1 MISIR
6 RSNDRGYADHGWLKS
21 FHSFSFAGY
30 HDEDEMGFG
39 NLRVINEDRVAP
51 GKGFGIHSHRDMEIV
66 SYVLEGELAHKDS
79 LGTGAEGATE
89 TGVIL
94 PGDVQ
99 RMSAGTGVTHS
110 EFNHSSDRTTHFLQI
125 WFIPNHRGV
134 EPSYEQKKFEAAS
147 KQGTLRLI
155 VSPDGREGSLTIHAD
170 ASLRAGLFD
179 DSETA
184 ELAIAPGRL
193 AYVHVVKGEIDV
205 NGYLLGPGDAAK
217 LTEEWSVRLAQ
228 GRNAEVLVFDLAQLA
243 D

>member
-6 RSNDRGYADHGWLKS
+6 KSIDRGYADHGWLKS

-66 SYVLEGELAHKDS
+66 SYVLDGELAHKDS
-79 LGTGAEGATE
+79 LGTGAEGAAE

-110 EFNHSSDRTTHFLQI
+110 EFNHSSDRTTHFQQI
-125 WFIPNHRGV
+125 WFIPNRRGV
-134 EPSYEQKKFEAAS
+134 EPSYEQKNFEAAS
-147 KQGTLRLI
+147 KRGTLRLI
-155 VSPDGREGSLTIHAD
+155 ASPDGREGSLTIHAD

-179 DSETA
+179 GSETA
-184 ELAIAPGRL
+184 EFAIEPGRL
-193 AYVHVVKGEIDV
+193 AYVQVVKGEIGV
-205 NGYLLGPGDAAK
+205 NGYLLGAGDAAK
-217 LTEEWSVRLAQ
+217 LTAESSVRLSQ
-228 GRNAEVLVFDLAQLA
+228 GRGAEVLVFDLAQLA